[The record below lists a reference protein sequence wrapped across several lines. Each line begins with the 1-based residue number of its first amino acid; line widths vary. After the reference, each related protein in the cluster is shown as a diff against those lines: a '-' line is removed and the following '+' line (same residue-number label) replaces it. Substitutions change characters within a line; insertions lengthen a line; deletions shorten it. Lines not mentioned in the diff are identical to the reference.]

1 MFWNSFWKALKCLCS
16 LGCLFMHFCLS
27 FLTSCDLLYG
37 RLRFPHGFQIDIII
51 SISQVTTEQFKYL
64 FHILGIENLFA
75 THSSPAEIRR
85 PPLVSSYMV
94 WTWFLGCLVLQTW
107 THKGGGTFQKRR
119 VVMGLMSVPNSSV
132 LPCPAPECY
141 LAPRVLSVNICLV
154 EWLLTECTG
163 KDI

>member
-107 THKGGGTFQKRR
+107 THKGGGHFPEKKSCY
-119 VVMGLMSVPNSSV
+119 GLDECAKFICPPMPSTRMLPGTEGALSKYLSSGM
-132 LPCPAPECY
+132 
-141 LAPRVLSVNICLV
+141 IID
-154 EWLLTECTG
+154 WMHW
-163 KDI
+163 